1 MFSYQL
7 VNIGRNKQFYVL
19 LQNGIFILSFFTEGT
34 QAFAND
40 MKCVFVIIFKEII
53 AE

>member
-1 MFSYQL
+1 M
-7 VNIGRNKQFYVL
+7 GRDRQFYVL
-19 LQNGIFILSFFTEGT
+19 LQNGISILSFFTEGT

-40 MKCVFVIIFKEII
+40 MKCVFVIILKEII